1 VKKKDVPLEVAEFFC
16 LDPPVSDLSILLS
29 FSRSSLS
36 LSGSRSESDCVA
48 SVGMIIQ

>member
-1 VKKKDVPLEVAEFFC
+1 MTKSVVLLEVAEVFC
-16 LDPPVSDLSILLS
+16 LDPTISDLSILS

-36 LSGSRSESDCVA
+36 LSRSDDSDCVA